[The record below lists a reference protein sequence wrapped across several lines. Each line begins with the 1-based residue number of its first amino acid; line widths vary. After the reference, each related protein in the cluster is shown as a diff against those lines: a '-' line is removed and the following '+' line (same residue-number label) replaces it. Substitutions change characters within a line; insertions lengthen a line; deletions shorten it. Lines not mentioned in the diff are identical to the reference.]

1 MYFLLEINRKKK
13 MSAILAI
20 YVFFALF
27 KKNVCHSI
35 ITLYAPLSRVVI
47 CIIQYCNISTS
58 CTFSDSV
65 KKPLR
70 SNCRQPR
77 VTLYILHGVEQQIK
91 NSKEQK
97 TRLH

>member
-1 MYFLLEINRKKK
+1 MYFSPYL
-13 MSAILAI
+13 
-20 YVFFALF
+20 
-27 KKNVCHSI
+27 KKNFCHSI
-35 ITLYAPLSRVVI
+35 ITLYAPLSRVRVVI
-47 CIIQYCNISTS
+47 CIIQYCNILTS

-97 TRLH
+97 NKITLNFQFKYR